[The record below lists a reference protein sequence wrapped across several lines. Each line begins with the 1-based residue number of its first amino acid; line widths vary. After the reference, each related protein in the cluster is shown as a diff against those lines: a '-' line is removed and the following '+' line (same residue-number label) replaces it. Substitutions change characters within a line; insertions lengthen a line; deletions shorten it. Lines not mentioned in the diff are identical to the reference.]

1 MMRLF
6 KILLNRQGPPFS
18 KFSRIAAVVL
28 AGGLLA
34 ACSGGPGGSG
44 LEPLGTPSAGGTPA
58 AGNVIGNG
66 EVKIAL
72 ILPLSAAGSGGSVAA
87 SLRNA
92 ADLAVQEFN
101 GPNIQLLVKDDRG
114 TPDGAAAA
122 ARQALSEGADL
133 AIGPLFAQS
142 VRAASGVMQPAGKPI
157 IAFSTDSTVAGRGTY
172 LLSFLPE
179 TDVDRIVSY
188 AASRGKKSFSAL
200 IPQTAY
206 GNVVAAA
213 FQQSVARHGGRIVAL
228 ERYSSGASL
237 TQAARNVAQGAS
249 QIDALFIPE
258 SGDGMPAVAQ
268 ALAASR
274 IDTKRVQLLG
284 TGAWNDPR
292 VFRLPQLAGGWFAAP
307 DASGFDAFAQR
318 YKAKYGSDPV
328 RIATLSY
335 DAVALAAALVRTRGS
350 ERFTEA
356 TLTNP
361 SGFAG
366 QDGVFRFRTDGLNDR
381 GLAVLQVGNG
391 TASVVSAAPKA
402 FGPKS

>member
-6 KILLNRQGPPFS
+6 KLLLNRQGPPFR
-18 KFSRIAAVVL
+18 KFSRIGAVAL

-34 ACSGGPGGSG
+34 ACAGGPGGSG
-44 LEPLGTPSAGGTPA
+44 LEPLGSPSASSAPA

-72 ILPLSAAGSGGSVAA
+72 LLPLSAGGSGGTVAA
-87 SLRNA
+87 SLCNA

-101 GPNIQLLVKDDRG
+101 GPNIQLLVKDDHG

-122 ARQALSEGADL
+122 ARQALSEGAEL

-179 TDVDRIVSY
+179 TDVERIVSY
-188 AASRGKKSFSAL
+188 AVSHGKKSFSAL

-237 TQAARNVAQGAS
+237 TQGARNIAQGAS

-258 SGDGMPAVAQ
+258 GGDGMPAVAQ
-268 ALAASR
+268 ALAANR

-284 TGAWNDPR
+284 TGSWNDPR

-307 DASGFDAFAQR
+307 DAAGFDAFAVR
-318 YKAKYGSDPV
+318 YKAKYGSDPA

-391 TASVVSAAPKA
+391 AAAVVSAAPKA